1 MFLVLLSVTLVVSY
15 GDVNN
20 TEPYIILRNKDKC
33 RMEAEFRKIMDKQHN
48 LLRQQ
53 VAFGH
58 TYLGKNFTSQEM
70 CGLVYDCGIE
80 EKARKELYYPGSISD
95 RYDVMYFERPKTS
108 SIYIEVVNAIQ
119 DLVHD
124 EEKLQQ
130 ITNPKATA
138 YGCWG
143 HIFRFPRPNGPLQ
156 VEFVCLYDN
165 GEPKKQQP
173 TGKPCSS
180 VGGVGCT
187 FYPNSTCLW
196 GLCYV
201 LNNDEKNKIKQ
212 FNTSIFAYEKFP

>member
-1 MFLVLLSVTLVVSY
+1 MFLVLLSITLVVSY

-95 RYDVMYFERPKTS
+95 RYDVMYFESNYNRRDLCLS
-108 SIYIEVVNAIQ
+108 SCRSRRLPSN
-119 DLVHD
+119 
-124 EEKLQQ
+124 
-130 ITNPKATA
+130 
-138 YGCWG
+138 
-143 HIFRFPRPNGPLQ
+143 FRFLALRSALSQSNAHAQ
-156 VEFVCLYDN
+156 RRDF
-165 GEPKKQQP
+165 
-173 TGKPCSS
+173 
-180 VGGVGCT
+180 
-187 FYPNSTCLW
+187 
-196 GLCYV
+196 
-201 LNNDEKNKIKQ
+201 
-212 FNTSIFAYEKFP
+212 